1 MDTRVSS
8 QGASGRPVRA
18 RRAVTRLPGSA
29 CAHGPGGDLTAEWV
43 RDSAPNAMTSTP
55 SRSVVGSNRPCPA
68 SGCACAQSSA
78 SGFSASSRRLRRP
91 RCCPPQGW
99 TRTLARPS
107 ATAPDTEPGAACPMH
122 KSPARS
128 GRSDTDCVVT
138 SACPPQDA
146 ALISLATGLGV
157 LPESATVAEPSAV
170 APVSSSPV
178 SVLSRFALPDAPP
191 PRA

>member
-1 MDTRVSS
+1 MGQRFRSERDDFHPEPFGGRLESS
-8 QGASGRPVRA
+8 
-18 RRAVTRLPGSA
+18 
-29 CAHGPGGDLTAEWV
+29 
-43 RDSAPNAMTSTP
+43 M
-55 SRSVVGSNRPCPA
+55 SRI
-68 SGCACAQSSA
+68 
-78 SGFSASSRRLRRP
+78 RLRLRSIVGLWLFCQLATFAAAP
-91 RCCPPQGW
+91 VLSAAGLDAHLGEAECDCPG
-99 TRTLARPS
+99 
-107 ATAPDTEPGAACPMH
+107 TEPGAACPMH